1 MMFPFLS
8 SRIITAQN
16 TPFGYCQPIILPL
29 KSWGQIKAQE
39 NRLKQSAH
47 SQDANRSDNPSKST
61 YYEIRVEGE
70 LDRNWSEWFD
80 GLDVTSQK
88 NGETLI
94 AGPVTDQAALQGIL
108 TKVFNLRLPLISV
121 SRIQPGASQ
130 C

>member
-1 MMFPFLS
+1 M
-8 SRIITAQN
+8 
-16 TPFGYCQPIILPL
+16 
-29 KSWGQIKAQE
+29 
-39 NRLKQSAH
+39 KQSAH
-47 SQDANRSDNPSKST
+47 SQDTNRSGNPSKST

-70 LDRNWSEWFD
+70 LDRNWSEWFE
-80 GLDVTSQK
+80 GLDVTSQE

-130 C
+130 